1 MSIRSNLKLLI
12 AQENVNRAKAGKPA
26 LTMRRL
32 ASDTGL
38 TLSSLSALAT
48 GQSQR
53 IDYKTIDK
61 LCAYF
66 DVGVGDLLE
75 RVPDESKNE
84 RQHESKNERQPSEQ
98 T

>member
-1 MSIRSNLKLLI
+1 MSIRSNLNLLI
-12 AQENVNRAKAGKPA
+12 AQENVKRARAGQPA

-32 ASDTGL
+32 ARDIGL

-48 GQSQR
+48 GQNQR

-66 DVGVGDLLE
+66 SVGVGDLLE
-75 RVPDESKNE
+75 RIPDEAAQE
-84 RQHESKNERQPSEQ
+84 LHAADQ